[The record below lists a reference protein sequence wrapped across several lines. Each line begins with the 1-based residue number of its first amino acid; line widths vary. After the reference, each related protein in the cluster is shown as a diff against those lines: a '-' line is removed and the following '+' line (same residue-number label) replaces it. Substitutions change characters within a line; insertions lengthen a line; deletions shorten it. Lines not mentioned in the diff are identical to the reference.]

1 VANAV
6 SKPSLTGLAV
16 IMLWGHNLIY
26 WFFLIPF
33 FTSMSYGVGFIV
45 YSIILLTRFI
55 ANTYINLR
63 NFTPAQYYAYPFR
76 IP

>member
-1 VANAV
+1 MDKKNKPELSTPAKVALIV
-6 SKPSLTGLAV
+6 
-16 IMLWGHNLIY
+16 HNLIY

-33 FTSMSYGVGFIV
+33 FTPMSYNMGFII

-55 ANTYINLR
+55 ANTYVNLR
-63 NFTPAQYYAYPFR
+63 NFTPAEYYAYPFR